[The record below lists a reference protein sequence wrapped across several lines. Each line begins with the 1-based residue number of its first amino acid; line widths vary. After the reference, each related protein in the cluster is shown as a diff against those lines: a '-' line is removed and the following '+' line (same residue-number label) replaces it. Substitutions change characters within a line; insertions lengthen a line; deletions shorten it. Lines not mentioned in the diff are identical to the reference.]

1 MGAQYQVIDNY
12 FSSYL
17 FNSFRDAVFS
27 DSFPWYFNDIRET
40 NQYTHAF
47 LHYNKEGYSSNSP
60 NSAYMDYIYKMGY
73 KLNVDRFFRI
83 KLNAN
88 PSTLFHN
95 REPYH
100 VDVAEKCKTA
110 ILYINTNNGYTQ
122 FKKGGKVKS
131 VENRV
136 LIFDSTLE
144 HALVTSTNVKR
155 RVVLNLNYSENN
167 G

>member
-88 PSTLFHN
+88 PSTSELLIKLK
-95 REPYH
+95 EPLP
-100 VDVAEKCKTA
+100 KNIST
-110 ILYINTNNGYTQ
+110 LSTFSINEEITSRIINNVLGI
-122 FKKGGKVKS
+122 
-131 VENRV
+131 NRV
-136 LIFDSTLE
+136 LFDF
-144 HALVTSTNVKR
+144 TSKPPGTI
-155 RVVLNLNYSENN
+155 EWE
-167 G
+167 